1 MELGFYNPEYVAE
14 LLGVNPGDKIADFGS
29 GAGHIAILLAKKTGP
44 EGQVFAID
52 IQKEALEVL
61 QSRAR
66 LEGLLNIK
74 TIWGNL
80 EKIGGSKVDDASVDL
95 VFISNI
101 LFQAPQKDV
110 IIKEA
115 MRVLKPG
122 GRIALIEWKVE
133 KDSPLGPPAEARISP
148 ESAKSL
154 CESNGFK
161 PASEFD
167 AGSHHYGLVFVK

>member
-14 LLGVNPGDKIADFGS
+14 LLGITPGDKIADFGS

-44 EGQVFAID
+44 EGQIFAID

-80 EKIGGSKVDDASVDL
+80 EKIGGSKVDDGSVDL

-115 MRVLKPG
+115 IRVLKPG
-122 GRIALIEWKVE
+122 GRIALIEWKIE
-133 KDSPLGPPAEARISP
+133 KDSPLGPPPEARISP
-148 ESAKSL
+148 DAVKSI
-154 CESNGFK
+154 CESNGLK
-161 PASEFD
+161 LASEFD
-167 AGSHHYGLVFVK
+167 AGSHHYGMVFIK